1 MSLTRFSAY
10 SLDRWEI
17 AIRETVVVGVVGAG
31 GLGRMLEERRVAFDY
46 QSMLSVV
53 IALIVISLLVD
64 LVSASA
70 RRAWR

>member
-1 MSLTRFSAY
+1 
-10 SLDRWEI
+10 
-17 AIRETVVVGVVGAG
+17 
-31 GLGRMLEERRVAFDY
+31 MLEERRAAFDY

>member
-31 GLGRMLEERRVAFDY
+31 GLGRMLEERRAAFDY